1 MKHSVILSIGSN
13 HKAEINMQRT
23 HEMLGKVMTDTRFTG
38 IIETEDSEGGGDSFL
53 NQMALGDTEMPF
65 AAFRAYTKKLESILG
80 RTPKRKAYGI
90 IDIDIDILMFDGK
103 TMKPY
108 EWEQPYVKQLIKELQ

>member
-90 IDIDIDILMFDGK
+90 IDIDIDILMYDNQTYK
-103 TMKPY
+103 EDDWMTDHV
-108 EWEQPYVKQLIKELQ
+108 QQLVKELS

>member
-13 HKAEINMQRT
+13 HKAEINVQRT

-38 IIETEDSEGGGDSFL
+38 IIETEDADGSGGKFL
-53 NQMALGDTEMPF
+53 NQMAAGETEMPF
-65 AAFRAYTKKLESILG
+65 PAFRAYTKKIETILG
-80 RTPKRKAYGI
+80 RTRKRKEYGI
-90 IDIDIDILMFDGK
+90 IDIDVDILMFDGK